1 MLAAACPATHYP
13 HALPHPRAQ
22 LDVATTELLEPE
34 VPVKRLLLLVELAR
48 QGLEAGQ
55 RAVPLARWTQI
66 IQDLAM
72 L

>member
-1 MLAAACPATHYP
+1 
-13 HALPHPRAQ
+13 
-22 LDVATTELLEPE
+22 VATTELLEPE

-48 QGLEAGQ
+48 QGLEAGR